1 MKIAAGDIT
10 MNQATITKLPVHA
23 LRAGNILSGS
33 RETVVTVSVGISTP
47 RGKIDVLLEKGGR
60 YRTGT
65 WGRHTMVN
73 VVERGQ

>member
-1 MKIAAGDIT
+1 
-10 MNQATITKLPVHA
+10 MNQATIAKIPVHA
-23 LRAGNILSGS
+23 LREGNILAVSG
-33 RETVVTVSVGISTP
+33 ETVVSISAGISTP
-47 RGKIDVLLEKGGR
+47 RGKMDVILEKGGR